1 MRGTPLADSGLCIF
15 SFVVSSDTVARMDF
29 TEADLQEFIAIWK
42 EEFHETISVEDAK
55 RSATS
60 LMELYTWLV
69 LGEEEM
75 PPM

>member
-15 SFVVSSDTVARMDF
+15 SLAVSSDTVARMDF

-69 LGEEEM
+69 LGEEGM

>member
-1 MRGTPLADSGLCIF
+1 M
-15 SFVVSSDTVARMDF
+15 VF
-29 TEADLQEFIAIWK
+29 TEADLQEFIAMWE

-60 LMELYTWLV
+60 LMELYAWLV